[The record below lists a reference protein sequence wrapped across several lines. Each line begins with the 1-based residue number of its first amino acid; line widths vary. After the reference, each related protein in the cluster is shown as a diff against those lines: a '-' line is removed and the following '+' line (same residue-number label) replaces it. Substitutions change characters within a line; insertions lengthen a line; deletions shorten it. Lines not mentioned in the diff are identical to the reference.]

1 MPEFGDY
8 MKHVL
13 AKGKVTDEELIR
25 GIRFMMA
32 AEFEAVQMYQQLA
45 EATTNKLAKEVLLE
59 IADEEKVH
67 AGEFLQ
73 LLYELDPEE
82 AGFYTEGAREVT
94 GLKKEMKK

>member
-1 MPEFGDY
+1 MPEFGDF

-13 AKGKVTDEELIR
+13 NKSKVSDEELTK

-45 EATTNKLAKEVLLE
+45 DATDNPLAKKVLLE
-59 IADEEKVH
+59 IADEEKIH

-82 AGFYTEGAREVT
+82 EGFYVEGAREVL
-94 GLKKEMKK
+94 GLKKHKK

>member
-13 AKGKVTDEELIR
+13 AKGKVTDEELVR

-45 EATTNKLAKEVLLE
+45 EATNNKLAKEVLLE

-82 AGFYTEGAREVT
+82 AAFYAEGAKEVT
-94 GLKKEMKK
+94 DLQKEK